1 MVNKNLLALLVLVA
15 TNAVNAF
22 AEGGITYHK
31 LHVDDLD
38 IFYREAGPQDAPI
51 VLLLH
56 GFPSSS
62 RMYQPLLLSNLTSKY
77 HLIAPDYPGF
87 GHSSWPDHKT
97 FGYTFDHLAQVMQ
110 DFTDQ
115 LQLRHY
121 TLFLQDYGGPIGF
134 RLATAH
140 PDRLDAMIIQNAVS
154 HEEGLSQLWTVR
166 KAFWQDRQA
175 HEAALRANFL
185 SLASTQQRHVG
196 TSPTPDRIDPDTWVD
211 EYYFLNQ
218 PGQVDIQSDLFYD
231 YQTNVKLY
239 PTWQKWLRDHQPP
252 LLVVWG
258 RYDPSFTVAGAE
270 AYQKDVPQAE
280 VHILDAGHFA
290 LDDKS
295 DEIIHLTKAFLD
307 KQQLK

>member
-1 MVNKNLLALLVLVA
+1 MVKKNLLALLVLVA

-77 HLIAPDYPGF
+77 HLIAPDYLGF

-140 PDRLDAMIIQNAVS
+140 PDRLDAIIIQNAVS

-175 HEAALRANFL
+175 HEAAHRANFL
-185 SLASTQQRHVG
+185 SLAFTQQRHVG

-295 DEIIHLTKAFLD
+295 DEIIRLTKAFLD